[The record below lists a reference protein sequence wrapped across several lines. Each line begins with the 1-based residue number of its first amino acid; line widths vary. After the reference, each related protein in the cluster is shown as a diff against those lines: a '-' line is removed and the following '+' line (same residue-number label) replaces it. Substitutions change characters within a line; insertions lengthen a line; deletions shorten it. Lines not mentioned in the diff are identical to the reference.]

1 MIVLMQLLQ
10 ALMSRQHRTL
20 VFSQMARMLDLIEEA
35 LEERAIT
42 YCRIDGSFSQTDRQA
57 QIDEFNGS
65 KVPVF
70 LLSTRAGGLGLN
82 LTAADTVIFYDS
94 DWNPQM
100 DLQAQDRVHR
110 IGQTKPVL
118 IYRLGTSLS
127 VESLMLDRAARKR
140 RLEQLVISRTKFKG
154 RKQILGEVEEALDE
168 ELIKEDAKQMFER
181 AGDTLELDEEE
192 IGRLMDR
199 SPGVFARETIG
210 AKGRIRIVEE
220 HHSAMDNLLASS
232 SQQQQV

>member
-1 MIVLMQLLQ
+1 M
-10 ALMSRQHRTL
+10 
-20 VFSQMARMLDLIEEA
+20 
-35 LEERAIT
+35 
-42 YCRIDGSFSQTDRQA
+42 
-57 QIDEFNGS
+57 
-65 KVPVF
+65 PVF

-118 IYRLGTSLS
+118 IYRLTTSLS

-168 ELIKEDAKQMFER
+168 ELIKEDAKLMFER
-181 AGDTLELDEEE
+181 AGGTLELDQDE
-192 IGRLMDR
+192 IERLMDR
-199 SPGVFARETIG
+199 SPSVFAAEAVG
-210 AKGRIRIVEE
+210 AGGRIRVVEE
-220 HHSAMDNLLASS
+220 QPSAMDNALASS
-232 SQQQQV
+232 SQQQI